1 MGKLKPLTDDF
12 GRQITYLRISVTDR
26 CNLRCVYCMPESGIP
41 LLNHNEVISYED
53 ILRLTGILSNHGVNK
68 IRITGGEP
76 LIRKG
81 LTGLIENMSGIKG
94 IEDISI
100 TTNGI
105 LLEKYASELYNAG
118 LKRINISLDSLK
130 EERFCK
136 ITRMGSLKDVLAGI
150 KLAKKTGFNPVKI
163 NTVLIRGINDDE
175 IIDFVN
181 FAKEF
186 ELNLRFIEYM
196 PIGGNIAE
204 AVLSK
209 EIEEKIRSKFDDFS
223 LITGK
228 QAEINTGK
236 SAESSANGKAEAYSG
251 VSRSFGFKDGKAV
264 IGFISPLSEHFCGN
278 CNRLRLTA
286 SGNLRPCLFYD
297 NEYNIKDILKEN
309 DDEAVF
315 EKVSGIIKLKRFKHN
330 FNDKAKKKES
340 LLWANDFMNGI
351 GG

>member
-41 LLNHNEVISYED
+41 LLNHSEVISYED

-81 LTGLIENMSGIKG
+81 LTGLIENMSSIKG
-94 IEDISI
+94 IEDISM

-136 ITRMGSLKDVLAGI
+136 ITRTGSLKDVLTGI
-150 KLAKKTGFNPVKI
+150 KLAKKTGFKPVKI

-209 EIEEKIRSKFDDFS
+209 EIEEKIRSEFDDFS
-223 LITGK
+223 LMTGN
-228 QAEINTGK
+228 QIENNADN
-236 SAESSANGKAEAYSG
+236 ADVYSG

-264 IGFISPLSEHFCGN
+264 IGFISPLSEHFCGD

-315 EKVSGIIKLKRFKHN
+315 EKVSDIIKLKRFKHN

>member
-1 MGKLKPLTDDF
+1 MGKLRPLTDDF

-26 CNLRCVYCMPESGIP
+26 CNLRCVYCMPESGVS
-41 LLNHNEVISYED
+41 LLSHADIISYED
-53 ILRLTGILSNHGVNK
+53 ILRLAGILSDHGVNK

-76 LIRKG
+76 LARKG
-81 LTGLIENMSGIKG
+81 LAGLIKSLGKIKG
-94 IEDISI
+94 IEDISM

-105 LLEKYASELYNAG
+105 LLEKYAPELYNAG

-130 EERFCK
+130 EDRFQR
-136 ITRMGSLKDVLAGI
+136 ITRTGNLKDVLRGI
-150 KLAKKTGFNPVKI
+150 ELAKKTGFNPVKI
-163 NTVLIRGINDDE
+163 NTVLIKGINDDE

-186 ELNLRFIEYM
+186 GFNLRFIEYM
-196 PIGGNIAE
+196 PIGGNITE

-209 EIEEKIRSKFDDFS
+209 EIEEKIKSEFDDFS
-223 LITGK
+223 LIV
-228 QAEINTGK
+228 
-236 SAESSANGKAEAYSG
+236 GKAGVDSG

-286 SGNLRPCLFYD
+286 SGNLRLCLFYD

-315 EKVSGIIKLKRFKHN
+315 EKISEIIKFKRFKHN
-330 FNDKAKKKES
+330 FNEKAGKQES
-340 LLWANDFMNGI
+340 LLWANDFMNEI

>member
-1 MGKLKPLTDDF
+1 MGNLKPLTDNF

-26 CNLRCVYCMPESGIP
+26 CNLRCVYCMPESGIS

-53 ILRLTGILSNHGVNK
+53 ILRLTGILSKHGVNK

-76 LIRKG
+76 LVRKG
-81 LTGLIENMSGIKG
+81 LTGLIENMSRIKG
-94 IEDISI
+94 IEDISM

-136 ITRMGSLKDVLAGI
+136 ITRMGSLKDVLTGI
-150 KLAKKTGFNPVKI
+150 KLVKKTGFKPVKI

-204 AVLSK
+204 SVLSK
-209 EIEEKIRSKFDDFS
+209 EIEEKIRSEFDDFG
-223 LITGK
+223 LMIGN
-228 QAEINTGK
+228 QAENN
-236 SAESSANGKAEAYSG
+236 AYNADVYSG

-330 FNDKAKKKES
+330 FNDKAEKKES

>member
-1 MGKLKPLTDDF
+1 MEELKPLIDNF

-26 CNLRCVYCMPESGIP
+26 CNLRCVYCMPESGVS

-53 ILRLTGILSNHGVNK
+53 ILRLVNILSNHGVNK

-76 LIRKG
+76 LVRKG
-81 LTGLIENMSGIKG
+81 LTGLIENIARIEG
-94 IEDISI
+94 IEDISM

-130 EERFCK
+130 EERFCR
-136 ITRMGSLKDVLAGI
+136 ITRTGSLKDVLAGI

-209 EIEEKIRSKFDDFS
+209 ETEEKIMSEFDDFRPIKGNPAETPPS
-223 LITGK
+223 GK
-228 QAEINTGK
+228 EVVYG
-236 SAESSANGKAEAYSG
+236 G

-264 IGFISPLSEHFCGN
+264 IGFISPLSGHFCGD

-286 SGNLRPCLFYD
+286 SGNLRLCLFYD
-297 NEYNIKDILKEN
+297 NEYNIKNILRQN

-315 EKVSGIIKLKRFKHN
+315 KKIEDIIKLKRFKHN
-330 FNDKAKKKES
+330 FNEKAKKRES
-340 LLWANDFMNGI
+340 VLWANDFMNGI

>member
-1 MGKLKPLTDDF
+1 MEKLKPLIDNF

-26 CNLRCVYCMPESGIP
+26 CNLRCVYCMPESGVS
-41 LLNHNEVISYED
+41 LLNHDEVISYED
-53 ILRLTGILSNHGVNK
+53 ILRLVNILSNHGVNK

-76 LIRKG
+76 LVRKG
-81 LTGLIENMSGIKG
+81 LTGLIENIGRIRG
-94 IEDISI
+94 IEDISM

-130 EERFCK
+130 EERFYK
-136 ITRMGSLKDVLAGI
+136 ITRTGSLKDVLAGI
-150 KLAKKTGFNPVKI
+150 KLAKKTGFNPIKI

-209 EIEEKIRSKFDDFS
+209 ETEEKIMSEFDDFRPIES
-223 LITGK
+223 KPADNNAGNP
-228 QAEINTGK
+228 AEILPSGK
-236 SAESSANGKAEAYSG
+236 EGVYGG

-264 IGFISPLSEHFCGN
+264 IGFISPLSEHFCGD

-286 SGNLRPCLFYD
+286 SGNLRLCLFYD
-297 NEYNIKDILKEN
+297 NEYNIKNTLRQN

-315 EKVSGIIKLKRFKHN
+315 KKIEDIIKLKRFKHN

>member
-1 MGKLKPLTDDF
+1 MEELKPLIDNF

-26 CNLRCVYCMPESGIP
+26 CNLRCVYCMPGSGIS
-41 LLNHNEVISYED
+41 LINHDEVISYED
-53 ILRLTGILSNHGVNK
+53 ILRLVNILSNHGVNK

-76 LIRKG
+76 LVRKG
-81 LTGLIENMSGIKG
+81 LTGLIENIARIRG
-94 IEDISI
+94 IEDISM

-105 LLEKYASELYNAG
+105 LLKKYASELYNAG
-118 LKRINISLDSLK
+118 LKRINISLDSIK
-130 EERFCK
+130 EERFCR
-136 ITRMGSLKDVLAGI
+136 ITRTGSLKDVLAGI

-209 EIEEKIRSKFDDFS
+209 ETEEKIMSEFDDFRP
-223 LITGK
+223 IKGNP
-228 QAEINTGK
+228 AEIPPSGK
-236 SAESSANGKAEAYSG
+236 EGVYDG

-264 IGFISPLSEHFCGN
+264 IGFISPLSGHFCGD

-286 SGNLRPCLFYD
+286 SGNLRLCLFYD
-297 NEYNIKDILKEN
+297 NEYNIKNILRQN

-315 EKVSGIIKLKRFKHN
+315 KKIEDIIKLKRFKHN
-330 FNDKAKKKES
+330 FNEKAKKKES
-340 LLWANDFMNGI
+340 ILWANDFMNGI

>member
-1 MGKLKPLTDDF
+1 MGNLKPLTDDF

-53 ILRLTGILSNHGVNK
+53 ILRLTGILSKHGVNK

-76 LIRKG
+76 LVRKG
-81 LTGLIENMSGIKG
+81 LTCLIENMSRIKG
-94 IEDISI
+94 IEDISM

-136 ITRMGSLKDVLAGI
+136 ITRTGSLKDVLTGI
-150 KLAKKTGFNPVKI
+150 KLAKKTGFKPVKI

-209 EIEEKIRSKFDDFS
+209 EIEEKIRSEFDDFS
-223 LITGK
+223 LMTGN
-228 QAEINTGK
+228 QAEDN
-236 SAESSANGKAEAYSG
+236 AYNADVYSG

>member
-1 MGKLKPLTDDF
+1 MGNLKPLTDDF

-26 CNLRCVYCMPESGIP
+26 CNLRCVYCMPESGIS

-53 ILRLTGILSNHGVNK
+53 ILRLTGILSKHGVNK

-76 LIRKG
+76 LVRKG
-81 LTGLIENMSGIKG
+81 LTCLIENMGRIKG
-94 IEDISI
+94 IEDISM

-136 ITRMGSLKDVLAGI
+136 ITRMGSLKDVLTGI
-150 KLAKKTGFNPVKI
+150 KLAKKTGFKPVKI

-209 EIEEKIRSKFDDFS
+209 EIEEKIRSEFDDFS
-223 LITGK
+223 LMIG
-228 QAEINTGK
+228 N
-236 SAESSANGKAEAYSG
+236 KAEDNAYNADVYSG

-330 FNDKAKKKES
+330 FNDKAEKKES

>member
-1 MGKLKPLTDDF
+1 MDKLKPLIDNF
-12 GRQITYLRISVTDR
+12 GRQIKYLRISVTDR
-26 CNLRCVYCMPESGIP
+26 CNLRCVYCMPESGVP
-41 LLNHNEVISYED
+41 LLNHGEIISYED
-53 ILRLTGILSNHGVNK
+53 ILRLVNILSNHGVNK

-76 LIRKG
+76 LVRKG
-81 LTGLIENMSGIKG
+81 LAALIENISGIKG
-94 IEDISI
+94 IEDISM

-105 LLEKYASELYNAG
+105 LLERYASELYNAG

-130 EERFCK
+130 EERFYR
-136 ITRMGSLKDVLAGI
+136 ITRTGSLKDVLAGI
-150 KLAKKTGFNPVKI
+150 KLAKKMGFNPVKI
-163 NTVLIRGINDDE
+163 NTVLIRRINDDE

-204 AVLSK
+204 AVSSK
-209 EIEEKIRSKFDDFS
+209 EIEEKIRSRFDDFTFIAGNKGENNS
-223 LITGK
+223 D
-228 QAEINTGK
+228 NPVY
-236 SAESSANGKAEAYSG
+236 NG

-264 IGFISPLSEHFCGN
+264 IGFISPVSEHFCGD

-297 NEYNIKDILKEN
+297 NEYNIKDILREN
-309 DDEAVF
+309 SDETVF
-315 EKVSGIIKLKRFKHN
+315 EKISDIVKLKLFKHN
-330 FNDKAKKKES
+330 FNEKAKKPES

>member
-1 MGKLKPLTDDF
+1 MGNLKPLTDDF

-53 ILRLTGILSNHGVNK
+53 ILRLTGILSKHGVNK

-76 LIRKG
+76 LVRKG
-81 LTGLIENMSGIKG
+81 LTCLIENMSRIKG
-94 IEDISI
+94 IEDISM

-130 EERFCK
+130 EERFWK
-136 ITRMGSLKDVLAGI
+136 ITRMGSLKDVLTGI
-150 KLAKKTGFNPVKI
+150 KLAKKTGFKPVKI

-209 EIEEKIRSKFDDFS
+209 EIEEKIRSEFDDFS
-223 LITGK
+223 LMTGN
-228 QAEINTGK
+228 QAENN
-236 SAESSANGKAEAYSG
+236 ADNADAHSG

-264 IGFISPLSEHFCGN
+264 IGFISPLSEHFCGD

-330 FNDKAKKKES
+330 FNDKAKKKKS

>member
-1 MGKLKPLTDDF
+1 MEELKPLIDNF

-26 CNLRCVYCMPESGIP
+26 CNLRCVYCMPESGVS
-41 LLNHNEVISYED
+41 LLNHDEVISYED
-53 ILRLTGILSNHGVNK
+53 ILRLVNILSNHGVNK

-76 LIRKG
+76 LVRKG
-81 LTGLIENMSGIKG
+81 LTGLIGNIGRIRG
-94 IEDISI
+94 IEDISM

-130 EERFCK
+130 EERFCR
-136 ITRMGSLKDVLAGI
+136 ITRTGSLKDVLAGI

-209 EIEEKIRSKFDDFS
+209 ETEEKIMSEFDDFRP
-223 LITGK
+223 IKGNPE
-228 QAEINTGK
+228 EIPPSCKEGVY
-236 SAESSANGKAEAYSG
+236 GG
-251 VSRSFGFKDGKAV
+251 VSRSFGFKDGKTI
-264 IGFISPLSEHFCGN
+264 IGFISPLSEHFCGD

-286 SGNLRPCLFYD
+286 SGNLRLCLFYD
-297 NEYNIKDILKEN
+297 NEYNIKNILRQN
-309 DDEAVF
+309 DDADVF
-315 EKVSGIIKLKRFKHN
+315 KNIEDIVKLKRFKHN
-330 FNDKAKKKES
+330 FNEKAKKRES
-340 LLWANDFMNGI
+340 VLWANDFMNGI